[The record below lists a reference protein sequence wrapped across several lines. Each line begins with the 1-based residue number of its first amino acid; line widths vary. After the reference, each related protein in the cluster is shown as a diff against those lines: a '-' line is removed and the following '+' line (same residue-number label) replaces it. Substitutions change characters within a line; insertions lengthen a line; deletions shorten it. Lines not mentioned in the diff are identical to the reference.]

1 MYRRLIVR
9 TYEEA
14 TRIKFYFNS
23 SAKKDTMLQEVGKMV
38 EETRNEKYTNIWL
51 VSTLDL
57 YFYTIKYKSLLL
69 IRESKKKNECYSLA
83 VKIFRNIVEINAY
96 NKGEI

>member
-1 MYRRLIVR
+1 MLR

-23 SAKKDTMLQEVGKMV
+23 SAKKETMLQEVGQMV
-38 EETRNEKYTNIWL
+38 EETRNENKTNKWS

-69 IRESKKKNECYSLA
+69 IRESTQNLN
-83 VKIFRNIVEINAY
+83 VIL
-96 NKGEI
+96 

>member
-1 MYRRLIVR
+1 MLR

-23 SAKKDTMLQEVGKMV
+23 FAKKETMLQEVGQMV
-38 EETRNEKYTNIWL
+38 EETRNENKTNKWS

-69 IRESKKKNECYSLA
+69 IRESTQNLN
-83 VKIFRNIVEINAY
+83 VIL
-96 NKGEI
+96 